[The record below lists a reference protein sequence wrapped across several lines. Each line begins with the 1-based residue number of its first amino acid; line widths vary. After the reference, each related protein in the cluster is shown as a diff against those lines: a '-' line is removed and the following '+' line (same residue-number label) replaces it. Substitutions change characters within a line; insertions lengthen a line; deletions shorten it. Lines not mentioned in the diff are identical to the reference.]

1 MIRQRTLKNIIKATG
16 VGLHTGR
23 QIHLSLRPAPIDSGI
38 VFRRVD
44 LTAPLTIRACVAA
57 AGSTAGAT
65 SLREG
70 TAEVAAVAHLL
81 AACAGLGLDNVYVDV
96 DAPELPIMDGS
107 AAPFVFLLQSAGMV
121 EQVAPKRYLW
131 IRKRVR
137 VSTEDGQWAQLEP
150 GSSFSMAYQ
159 SGSEAAADGA
169 SGQTLSLDFASAS
182 FSRELSRARH
192 LNRLHTGSQHTGNSL
207 NNTVILDTARTLGE
221 GGLRYTDELSRHHLL
236 DALGDLSLLSYRL
249 KGVFSA
255 CQSDHTLHHRL
266 LRALVADEDAWE
278 VLASG
283 VADSELS
290 PAAERL
296 ARTG

>member
-1 MIRQRTLKNIIKATG
+1 MIRQRTLKNVIKATG

-44 LTAPLTIRACVAA
+44 LAEPVTIRACVAA
-57 AGSTAGAT
+57 AGSTAGTT

-70 TAEVAAVAHLL
+70 TDEIAAVAHLL
-81 AACAGLGLDNVYVDV
+81 AACAGLGLDNAYIDV
-96 DAPELPIMDGS
+96 DASELPIMDGS

-121 EQVAPKRYLW
+121 EQAAPKRYLW

-137 VSTEDGQWAQLEP
+137 VSTAGGQWAQLEP
-150 GSSFSMAYQ
+150 GDSFSMAFQ
-159 SGSEAAADGA
+159 SGSDSAADGA
-169 SGQTLSLDFASAS
+169 GRPTLSLDFASAS
-182 FSRELSRARH
+182 FSREIGRARH
-192 LNRLHTGSQHTGNSL
+192 LDSLRTDSRLTGGSL
-207 NNTVILDTARTLGE
+207 NNTVILDRARTLDE
-221 GGLRYTDELSRHHLL
+221 GGLRYADELSRHHLL

-249 KGVFSA
+249 KGAFSA

-266 LRALVADEDAWE
+266 LRALLADEAAWE

-290 PAAERL
+290 PAAGRL
-296 ARTG
+296 ARAG